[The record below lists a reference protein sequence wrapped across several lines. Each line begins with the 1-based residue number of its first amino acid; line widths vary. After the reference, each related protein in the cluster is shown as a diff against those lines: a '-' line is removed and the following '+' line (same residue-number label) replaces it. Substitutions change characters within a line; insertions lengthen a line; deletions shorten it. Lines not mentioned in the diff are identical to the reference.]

1 MQFLFKTHY
10 NDDIRFLA
18 KTGEK
23 IRVGLVLALM
33 LIAPFV
39 LQDYYLAELGL
50 LLVYVIAGVG
60 LMILTGHTGQ
70 VSFGHAGFLGI
81 GAYCHSI
88 LMTHGVPFMLSM
100 PAAVILS
107 GLVGM
112 AIGRSASK
120 MHGFYLAIATL
131 AFGILIETVFGEWS
145 GVTGGHAGIAVPGL
159 KIFGV
164 TLSAAAN
171 LFRSPTGRSFVAV
184 RDSELSAR
192 SLGVNVEWVKIQAF
206 GVSAAITGLAGV
218 LLAHHLTYLAPDV
231 FGVLESLK
239 LLLMI
244 VVGGLGSI
252 IGAIFGAI
260 FVSILPV
267 ALSFLKDVLPP
278 AIGRQAGI
286 EPGLFGLIIVLVIV
300 FEPLGIYGRW
310 QKLRFYFET
319 FPYYRKSSFVRQKSY
334 LNGVHAV
341 EDVSFDVE
349 PGEVF
354 AIIGPNGAGKS
365 TIFNLISRLYE
376 PTAGSIHYGDQ
387 DLLKLPAHRVVHTGI
402 GRTFQNIE
410 LFEQAT
416 VLQNLLV
423 GRHSHMSANPFS
435 NFLFTRGVRS
445 NELEH
450 RRKVEDI
457 IDLMEIEQ
465 YRDQRISDLSYG
477 ARKNVELARALC
489 AEPSLLLLD
498 EPASGLNNEETD
510 DVSFWLEDIKHDLG
524 VTLVMVEH
532 DMNLVGNVA
541 DRVMAI
547 NDGKLI
553 AIGTPDEIRDNY
565 EVQQAYL
572 GVAA

>member
-23 IRVGLVLALM
+23 IRVGLVIALM
-33 LIAPFV
+33 LAAPFV

-70 VSFGHAGFLGI
+70 VSFGHAGFLGV
-81 GAYCHSI
+81 GAYTHSI
-88 LMTHGVPFMLSM
+88 LMGQGVPFMLSM

-112 AIGRSASK
+112 LIGRSASK

-131 AFGILIETVFGEWS
+131 AFGILIETVFGEWTS
-145 GVTGGHAGIAVPGL
+145 VTGGHAGFAVPDL

-164 TLSAAAN
+164 TLRATWQQYIVDLVLALLVIWGAAN

-252 IGAIFGAI
+252 LGAIFGAI

-267 ALSFLKDVLPP
+267 ALSFLRDVLPP

-300 FEPLGIYGRW
+300 FEPLGLNGRW
-310 QKLRFYFET
+310 QKLRYFFET

-334 LNGVHAV
+334 LKT
-341 EDVSFDVE
+341 E
-349 PGEVF
+349 
-354 AIIGPNGAGKS
+354 
-365 TIFNLISRLYE
+365 RM
-376 PTAGSIHYGDQ
+376 
-387 DLLKLPAHRVVHTGI
+387 R
-402 GRTFQNIE
+402 
-410 LFEQAT
+410 
-416 VLQNLLV
+416 
-423 GRHSHMSANPFS
+423 
-435 NFLFTRGVRS
+435 
-445 NELEH
+445 
-450 RRKVEDI
+450 
-457 IDLMEIEQ
+457 
-465 YRDQRISDLSYG
+465 
-477 ARKNVELARALC
+477 
-489 AEPSLLLLD
+489 
-498 EPASGLNNEETD
+498 
-510 DVSFWLEDIKHDLG
+510 
-524 VTLVMVEH
+524 
-532 DMNLVGNVA
+532 
-541 DRVMAI
+541 
-547 NDGKLI
+547 
-553 AIGTPDEIRDNY
+553 
-565 EVQQAYL
+565 
-572 GVAA
+572 

>member
-164 TLSAAAN
+164 TLSAVWQQYLVDLALALLVIWGAAN

-310 QKLRFYFET
+310 QKLLFYFET

-334 LNGVHAV
+334 LKT
-341 EDVSFDVE
+341 E
-349 PGEVF
+349 
-354 AIIGPNGAGKS
+354 
-365 TIFNLISRLYE
+365 RM
-376 PTAGSIHYGDQ
+376 
-387 DLLKLPAHRVVHTGI
+387 R
-402 GRTFQNIE
+402 
-410 LFEQAT
+410 
-416 VLQNLLV
+416 
-423 GRHSHMSANPFS
+423 
-435 NFLFTRGVRS
+435 
-445 NELEH
+445 
-450 RRKVEDI
+450 
-457 IDLMEIEQ
+457 
-465 YRDQRISDLSYG
+465 
-477 ARKNVELARALC
+477 
-489 AEPSLLLLD
+489 
-498 EPASGLNNEETD
+498 
-510 DVSFWLEDIKHDLG
+510 
-524 VTLVMVEH
+524 
-532 DMNLVGNVA
+532 
-541 DRVMAI
+541 
-547 NDGKLI
+547 
-553 AIGTPDEIRDNY
+553 
-565 EVQQAYL
+565 
-572 GVAA
+572 